1 MRLRSPVRLILV
13 IGVLL
18 AGSGAL
24 PVSAA
29 AADGLT
35 MEARSMLDGHA
46 RVGSWMAI
54 SVHLTNDGP
63 AIVGELRLSGG
74 SQGRTR
80 FAVPV
85 DLPSGSDKTYVVY
98 AQPPAFGR
106 ELEISLVSGPDTIA
120 KAKATFVIH
129 DPSQLV
135 VGVIAE
141 RPGDIV
147 GSIDLLP
154 NQAQLVPAIV
164 PLDPEDLP
172 SRVEALGGLDRIVWQ
187 DLDSSRLDSEQ
198 LAALR
203 GWIAGG
209 GRLVI
214 VGGTNGP
221 NSLSA
226 FPDAL
231 LPYRPTATLEVAA
244 ESLTGLLGEVPDTAG
259 DIAALGGE
267 LIAGRTL
274 LASGGRVFA
283 AERPLGNGS
292 TTLVGFDP
300 TTKWIADGAAGEAF
314 WRRVLPTRSANGLV
328 LGDDSQMINAV
339 SQLPAL
345 ALPPIG
351 GLIALLAGYILLV
364 GPVNYLV
371 LRRLD
376 RREWA
381 WVTMPI
387 MIAAFAIGAYA
398 YGSSLR
404 GSDLIVNEVALV
416 RGAPGAT
423 EGSAQVYIG
432 VFSPTRG
439 TYQVG
444 VAGGALLSSPI
455 SGDFFGGDGNAS
467 ALDVLQ
473 GERAM
478 VRDLAVGFGSLRTI
492 RAETPMSVP
501 LIEADLRLDDG
512 RLKGTVR
519 NASDTTLL
527 RPAVV
532 LGSTVARLADL
543 APGETATVDEPIVQ
557 VQFGQPLSDRVV
569 GPVFFGDT
577 GQMTAEQSDQYI
589 RHTIID
595 QLTYDPMWGSTNAL
609 SSDGPVILAWGTGGV
624 LPVEIAGQ
632 IPRTTGNVLYYLPT
646 DMAVRGSTTFRG
658 DLIRSA
664 VVDAD
669 AANFSR
675 DPYAIYFGL
684 GSATLSYRP
693 LPFEG
698 SMRPTDLTFALQF
711 GGDGS
716 IELDPRPIKPLPA
729 IPELC
734 GEVAT
739 DGCAQPRIDGM
750 PEVELFD
757 RAASTWVR
765 LPALTVGVRYSI
777 NSAARYVDP
786 DAGTVLVRFVNDRQ
800 EGVGFSFDLVIGGV
814 IQ

>member
-1 MRLRSPVRLILV
+1 MRLRSPVRLFLV
-13 IGVLL
+13 LVALF
-18 AGSGAL
+18 AVSGAV
-24 PVSAA
+24 PVPAVAA
-29 AADGLT
+29 EGLT

-54 SVHLTNDGP
+54 AVDLRNDGP

-85 DLPSGSDKTYVVY
+85 DLPTDSDKTYVVY

-106 ELEISLVSGPDTIA
+106 ELEIALVSGPDTIA
-120 KAKATFVIH
+120 TAKANFVIH
-129 DPSQLV
+129 DPSQLI

-154 NQAQLVPAIV
+154 NQAQLAPAIV

-172 SRVEALGGLDRIVWQ
+172 TRVEALGVLDRIVWQ
-187 DLDSSRLDSEQ
+187 DLDASRLDSERV
-198 LAALR
+198 AALR

-221 NSLSA
+221 NSLA
-226 FPDAL
+226 GFPDSL
-231 LPYRPTATLEVAA
+231 LPFRPTATLEVTAD
-244 ESLTGLLGEVPDTAG
+244 SLAGLIGEVPTGTA
-259 DIAALGGE
+259 DLPALGGA

-274 LASGGRVFA
+274 LESGGQVIA
-283 AERPLGNGS
+283 AERPYGNGS

-300 TTKWIADGAAGEAF
+300 TTKWIADGAAGESF
-314 WRRVLPTRSANGLV
+314 WRRVLPARSANGLV
-328 LGDDSQMINAV
+328 LGDDSQLINAV

-351 GLIALLAGYILLV
+351 GLIVLLAGYILLV
-364 GPVNYLV
+364 GPINYLV

-381 WVTMPI
+381 WITMPVL
-387 MIAAFAIGAYA
+387 IAAFAIGAYG

-423 EGSAQVYIG
+423 DGSAQVYIG

-444 VAGGALLSSPI
+444 IPSGALLSSPI
-455 SGDFFGGDGNAS
+455 SGDFFGGEGIAS

-473 GERAM
+473 GDRAM

-492 RAETPMSVP
+492 RAETPMPVP
-501 LIEADLRLDDG
+501 LVESDLRLQDG

-519 NASDTTLL
+519 NASATTLQ

-532 LGSTVARLADL
+532 LGSTVARLEDL
-543 APGETATVDEPIVQ
+543 APGATATVDEPIVN
-557 VQFGQPLSDRVV
+557 VRFGQSLSDRVV

-577 GQMTAEQSDQYI
+577 GQLTAEQSDLYI

-595 QLTYDPMWGSTNAL
+595 QLTYDPNWGSTNAL
-609 SSDGPVILAWGTGGV
+609 NSDGPVILAWATGGV
-624 LPVEIAGQ
+624 LPVEIAGE
-632 IPRTTGNVLYYLPT
+632 IPRTTGNTLFYLST
-646 DMAVRGSTTFRG
+646 DLVVRGATTFRG
-658 DLIRSA
+658 DLIRSS

-669 AANFSR
+669 AANFGR
-675 DPYAIYFGL
+675 DPYSMYFGQ
-684 GSATLSYRP
+684 GSATLAYQP
-693 LPFEG
+693 IPFDG
-698 SMRPTDLTFALQF
+698 TLTPTDLTFGLNF
-711 GGDGS
+711 GGDVVV
-716 IELDPRPIKPLPA
+716 ELDPKVIEPLPE
-729 IPELC
+729 IPEPC
-734 GEVAT
+734 DGQAT
-739 DGCAQPRIDGM
+739 DGCAIPALDGM

-757 RAASTWVR
+757 RAAAAWVR
-765 LPALTVGVRYSI
+765 LPHLSVGTRYRVEG
-777 NSAARYVDP
+777 AANYVDP
-786 DAGTVLVRFVNDRQ
+786 AAGAVLVRFVNDRQ
-800 EGVGFSFDLVIGGV
+800 DGVGFSFDLSIKGT
-814 IQ
+814 IR